1 MNVMFAIEL
10 ALKSIHVKSEPKAW
24 GRKIRPPLDSLP
36 SNHNAYKKV
45 NDEKIFVKFYCV
57 SNRRVKIF

>member
-36 SNHNAYKKV
+36 SNHNAFLIFYKPLNFLLSFIV
-45 NDEKIFVKFYCV
+45 
-57 SNRRVKIF
+57 